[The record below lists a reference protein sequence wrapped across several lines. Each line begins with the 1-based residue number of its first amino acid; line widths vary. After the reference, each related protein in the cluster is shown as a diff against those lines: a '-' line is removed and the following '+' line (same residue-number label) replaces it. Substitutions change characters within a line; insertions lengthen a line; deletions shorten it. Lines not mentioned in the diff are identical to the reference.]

1 MLWSAASAQWLKG
14 WKKVKITFLTFLTF
28 SRFMTDLVMG
38 KHMVTI
44 FLKCI
49 SFFQTLIYIS
59 MKAIVAFDW
68 VDRI

>member
-14 WKKVKITFLTFLTF
+14 WKKVKITLLTF

-38 KHMVTI
+38 KNMVTI

-49 SFFQTLIYIS
+49 SFFQILIYIS
-59 MKAIVAFDW
+59 MKTIVTFDW
-68 VDRI
+68 VDRF